1 MGCANVLVFLKTKAF
16 AVCALRPRS
25 VECGCV
31 LFGVL
36 EVTLD
41 KAVVEVGRT
50 DMLLCF
56 PLFAVAQRTNFLEK

>member
-1 MGCANVLVFLKTKAF
+1 MCSA
-16 AVCALRPRS
+16 PHS

-36 EVTLD
+36 EVTLG

-50 DMLLCF
+50 DVLLCF